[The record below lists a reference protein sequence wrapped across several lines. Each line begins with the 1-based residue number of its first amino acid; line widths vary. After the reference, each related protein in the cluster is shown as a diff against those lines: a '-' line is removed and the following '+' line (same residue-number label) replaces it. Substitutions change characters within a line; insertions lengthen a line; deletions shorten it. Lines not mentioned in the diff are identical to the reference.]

1 MADVKHG
8 WRLWFGLVAGISFG
22 LLDILPMLLTYF
34 PNRTV
39 AMSGAFASRFAI
51 GFLIPQIHM
60 PLPAWARGL
69 LVALLISTPDA
80 ILTGSYQPIY
90 TTGAV
95 GGLLIGALTGWL
107 ERRKQQV
114 LEPV

>member
-1 MADVKHG
+1 MDLKQG
-8 WRLWFGLVAGISFG
+8 WRIWFGLAAGISFG
-22 LLDILPMLLTYF
+22 LLDILPMLMMEF
-34 PNRTV
+34 PNRAV

-51 GFLIPQIHM
+51 GFLIPQVTL

-80 ILTGSYQPIY
+80 IITGSYAPIY
-90 TTGAV
+90 TTGAL
-95 GGLLIGALTGWL
+95 GGVLIGVLAGWL
-107 ERRKQQV
+107 ERRKHQV